1 MEVVEALKDISQIE
15 AMKKYLKEHSQR
27 DYLLFVIGINTGL
40 KITELLSM
48 KFEEVLNED
57 GTVKEFYSLPVKDEK
72 FKQDIYLNT
81 KVKEALLEYVQSID
95 VKRKLRI
102 SI

>member
-40 KITELLSM
+40 KLQ
-48 KFEEVLNED
+48 N
-57 GTVKEFYSLPVKDEK
+57 
-72 FKQDIYLNT
+72 YL
-81 KVKEALLEYVQSID
+81 V
-95 VKRKLRI
+95 
-102 SI
+102 

>member
-40 KITELLSM
+40 KLQ
-48 KFEEVLNED
+48 N
-57 GTVKEFYSLPVKDEK
+57 
-72 FKQDIYLNT
+72 YL
-81 KVKEALLEYVQSID
+81 A
-95 VKRKLRI
+95 
-102 SI
+102 